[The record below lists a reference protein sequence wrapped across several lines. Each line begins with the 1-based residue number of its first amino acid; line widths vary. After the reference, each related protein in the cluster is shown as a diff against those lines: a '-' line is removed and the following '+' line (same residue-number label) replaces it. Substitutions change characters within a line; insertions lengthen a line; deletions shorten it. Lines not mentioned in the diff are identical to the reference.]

1 MTKDVYL
8 DHAAT
13 SWPKPPGV
21 LGAIVDFF
29 GNAGGNMG
37 RAGHHR
43 SIASSR
49 VVSLARESLADLLGA
64 GSPDDI
70 IFTKNATEALNLAIN
85 GLAADGARIVT
96 SSLEHNSVMRPLRYL
111 ESAGR
116 ASVEVVPTDG
126 NTGALDLD
134 AWSAALRGT
143 ARCLA
148 IATHASNVTGVVLPI
163 AAMAAAAREAG
174 VAMIVDASQSAGH
187 MPFSLPELGATAV
200 AMPGHKGLLGP
211 MGTGL
216 LYLAPDV
223 EMEPLI
229 RGGTGSQ
236 SELETQPDF
245 APDRYESGTLNGPGI
260 VGLGAAAEYLQGVG
274 IAEVH
279 ARSSA
284 LGARFREALAGVEGI
299 VLYGPDDPAAR
310 HRDPLGQHRGLPV
323 RDRRTA
329 ARRRMGRDDARRPP
343 LRPRRP
349 PLARYRARRDTSPL
363 MGLRHDRG
371 ADRGRRRGAAHDRGS
386 HPRGRAREDRR
397 MRWGGVISFYAS
409 EHAMRGER
417 VLERA
422 GVPARLVP
430 GPREVS
436 PNCGVAVAFRWD
448 DEPEVERALQE
459 SRVRYEAIHR
469 YELDDE
475 SGAPGVVTE
484 GDAVKEAAL

>member
-1 MTKDVYL
+1 VRKDVYL

-13 SWPKPPGV
+13 SWPKPAGV
-21 LGAIVDFF
+21 LESIVDFF
-29 GNAGGNMG
+29 ANAGGNMG

-49 VVSLARESLADLLGA
+49 VVSLARERIADLLGA
-64 GSPDDI
+64 ESPDDM

-85 GLAADGARIVT
+85 GLAVDGARIVT

-116 ASVEVVPTDG
+116 ATVEVVPTDG
-126 NTGALDLD
+126 NTGELDLD
-134 AWSAALRGT
+134 AWGTVLRG
-143 ARCLA
+143 AAPCLA
-148 IATHASNVTGVVLPI
+148 IATHASNVTGAVLPV
-163 AAMAAAAREAG
+163 AVMAAAAREAG

-187 MPFSLPELGATAV
+187 IPFSLSELGATAV

-260 VGLGAAAEYLQGVG
+260 VGLGAAAEYLSDVG

-279 ARSSA
+279 ARSVT

-299 VLYGPDDPAAR
+299 VLYGPDDPAAGIGI
-310 HRDPLGQHRGLPV
+310 LSVNIEG
-323 RDRRTA
+323 
-329 ARRRMGRDDARRPP
+329 
-343 LRPRRP
+343 
-349 PLARYRARRDTSPL
+349 SPC
-363 MGLRHDRG
+363 
-371 ADRGRRRGAAHDRGS
+371 AT
-386 HPRGRAREDRR
+386 
-397 MRWGGVISFYAS
+397 V
-409 EHAMRGER
+409 
-417 VLERA
+417 
-422 GVPARLVP
+422 ARL
-430 GPREVS
+430 
-436 PNCGVAVAFRWD
+436 
-448 DEPEVERALQE
+448 
-459 SRVRYEAIHR
+459 
-469 YELDDE
+469 LDDE
-475 SGAPGVVTE
+475 WGVMTRAGLHCAPAAHRSLGTAPDGTLRLSWGYDTTE
-484 GDAVKEAAL
+484 EQIDIAAEALRTVATRARASEPARTVA